1 MNAKAL
7 TLSRINIFDKQFLVS
22 RIACLAFIGMLLMY
36 AAGTSGIGAIVV
48 CTSLILLFVGQFIFQ
63 FQLLNGLLGGIMF
76 LLGVYFSLAVW
87 SEFREFEGIT
97 QAARQLII
105 FGWGGC
111 LLVIGFAFLM
121 IRSAVLQD

>member
-36 AAGTSGIGAIVV
+36 AAGTPGIGAVAV
-48 CTSLILLFVGQFIFQ
+48 CASLIFLFVGQFIFQ

-87 SEFREFEGIT
+87 SEFLEYERIT
-97 QAARQLII
+97 EAARQLII
-105 FGWGGC
+105 VGWGGC
-111 LLVIGFAFLM
+111 LLVIGFAFIM
-121 IRSAVLQD
+121 IRSALLHD